1 MLTLPQTA
9 EYALRAVCYIAEHER
24 AGPVP
29 GPAVATALGAP
40 TNYLSKLLHQLGA
53 LGVLESVRGVHGGY
67 HLGLPGD
74 QLYLAAIVRPFLP
87 EVEHRCIMGHAR
99 CRNDQPCGAHE
110 RWKSVKDTAA
120 AFFEDLTIADLLAG
134 QPLKEKKTA

>member
-9 EYALRAVCYIAEHER
+9 EYALRAVCYIAEHEA

-29 GPAVATALGAP
+29 GPAVAAALGAP

-53 LGVLESVRGVHGGY
+53 LGVLGSVRGVHGGY
-67 HLGLPGD
+67 RLGLPAD
-74 QLYLAAIVRPFLP
+74 QILLAVIVRPFLP

-99 CRNDQPCGAHE
+99 CRDDQPCGAHE
-110 RWKSVKDTAA
+110 RWKDVKDRAA
-120 AFFEDLTIADLLAG
+120 AFFEELTIADLLTG
-134 QPLKEKKTA
+134 QPLTRMQTV